1 MRKRVKIAH
10 IITRLIVGGAQEN
23 TILTVER
30 LKKIPDY
37 EVVLITGPPLGPE
50 GSLIEDAR
58 KRGIEPVMVESLRR
72 DIYPWLDFKSFFAL
86 YSLIRKGSYHIVHTH
101 STKAGILGRMAAHLA
116 GVPVIVH
123 TIHGL
128 PFFPYQNR
136 FMNFA
141 AVNLERLLGPFTDKI
156 ITVCDRMLQ
165 KAYRAKVAS
174 LEKFIT
180 IYSGMELDEFLSTT
194 EAESLKRELKIGE
207 GELIVGKIARLFE
220 LKGHRFLL
228 KSAKEVISKVPN
240 VKFLFIGDGIL
251 KDELK
256 KQASS
261 LGIENHVIFTGLVPP
276 NRIPEYL
283 SIMDVVVHTS
293 LREGLARVI
302 PQAFASSKPIVSF
315 TIDGAEEIIEDGKNG
330 FLIPPPIVSEQN
342 WELYNSQEL
351 TSTILRLL
359 TNKDLR
365 KRMGQ
370 EGKKTVDPIFRDD
383 YMVERIDEVYRELLK
398 EKRIIS

>member
-1 MRKRVKIAH
+1 
-10 IITRLIVGGAQEN
+10 
-23 TILTVER
+23 
-30 LKKIPDY
+30 
-37 EVVLITGPPLGPE
+37 
-50 GSLIEDAR
+50 
-58 KRGIEPVMVESLRR
+58 
-72 DIYPWLDFKSFFAL
+72 
-86 YSLIRKGSYHIVHTH
+86 
-101 STKAGILGRMAAHLA
+101 
-116 GVPVIVH
+116 
-123 TIHGL
+123 
-128 PFFPYQNR
+128 
-136 FMNFA
+136 
-141 AVNLERLLGPFTDKI
+141 
-156 ITVCDRMLQ
+156 
-165 KAYRAKVAS
+165 VAS